1 MYWTTNICVIKNRDD
16 FPVIAALDCMSFVL
30 FFFVLFNKT
39 SNPNDV
45 NIYICDEIY
54 ENSVEMKVNLIK
66 MVTTNT
72 KISIETS

>member
-1 MYWTTNICVIKNRDD
+1 
-16 FPVIAALDCMSFVL
+16 MSFVL
-30 FFFVLFNKT
+30 FFFVLFDKT